1 MFLIARIKIKKI
13 CTYRI
18 ILKCVYM
25 AKFTPSEIDRLIGQR
40 IQRRRKELGLTA
52 EKLSEYVDISQPQ
65 FSRYERGTNKINVAH
80 LVAIA
85 TFLKTPI
92 SYFFADCMENFEWN
106 GDEFDQVWA
115 SLTHSQ
121 KSHFVAFIKDLQNH

>member
-1 MFLIARIKIKKI
+1 MIN
-13 CTYRI
+13 
-18 ILKCVYM
+18 KCINM
-25 AKFTPSEIDRLIGQR
+25 AKFTPSEIDRVIGQR
-40 IQRRRKELGLTA
+40 IQKRRKELGLTA

-92 SYFFADCMENFEWN
+92 SYFFADCMDDFEWN
-106 GDEFDQVWA
+106 GDEVDQVWA

-121 KSHFVAFIKDLQNH
+121 KSHLVAFIKDLKKP